1 MPTPS
6 ALMATHTD
14 EESTLPPNNPITIS
28 TGEVLSLLG
37 ALITLKLLHA
47 VVFLFR
53 LDRSR
58 KRPLKSPVTRA
69 VIRREQLII
78 NIFLSIMPEGVF
90 RSPTIPDAIE
100 LAHFPLVDGHAD
112 ESRTSSD
119 MRSPLIHTSPCIP
132 TGFRLWQCGSCRGV
146 EAFPPS
152 LQRPG
157 IAHAA
162 SESSSAQQLLGAN
175 EDEERRSLSVTHTES
190 PSVNQESVSTLNPEY
205 TASRPERQQLSP
217 VGRPLS
223 MDSVGLP
230 LMNDSPT
237 IMIIEEG
244 SRSPRSTEGYSGR
257 YSISEGSY
265 GNNLSMTP
273 HCTRGRSATSVRP
286 FSDL

>member
-1 MPTPS
+1 M
-6 ALMATHTD
+6 
-14 EESTLPPNNPITIS
+14 
-28 TGEVLSLLG
+28 
-37 ALITLKLLHA
+37 
-47 VVFLFR
+47 
-53 LDRSR
+53 
-58 KRPLKSPVTRA
+58 
-69 VIRREQLII
+69 
-78 NIFLSIMPEGVF
+78 
-90 RSPTIPDAIE
+90 
-100 LAHFPLVDGHAD
+100 
-112 ESRTSSD
+112 
-119 MRSPLIHTSPCIP
+119 
-132 TGFRLWQCGSCRGV
+132 

-162 SESSSAQQLLGAN
+162 IESSSTQQLLGAN

-190 PSVNQESVSTLNPEY
+190 PSLNQESVSTLNPEY